1 MEILIYLCIQFA
13 LWTFILVNGHNGCIL
28 VRI

>member
-1 MEILIYLCIQFA
+1 MEILIYICIQFT
-13 LWTFILVNGHNGCIL
+13 LWTFILVNGHNGSIL

>member
-1 MEILIYLCIQFA
+1 MEILIYLCIQFT
-13 LWTFILVNGHNGCIL
+13 LWTFILVNGHNGNIL

>member
-1 MEILIYLCIQFA
+1 MEILVYLCIRFT
-13 LWTFILVNGHNGCIL
+13 LWIFILVNGHNDSIL

>member
-1 MEILIYLCIQFA
+1 MEILIYFCIQFT
-13 LWTFILVNGHNGCIL
+13 LWTFILVNGHNGSIL

>member
-1 MEILIYLCIQFA
+1 MEILIYLYIQFA
-13 LWTFILVNGHNGCIL
+13 LWTFILVNGHNGSIL

>member
-1 MEILIYLCIQFA
+1 MEILIYLCIQFS
-13 LWTFILVNGHNGCIL
+13 LWIFIVVNGHNGSIL

>member
-1 MEILIYLCIQFA
+1 MEILIYLCIQFT
-13 LWTFILVNGHNGCIL
+13 LWTFILLNGHNGSIL

>member
-1 MEILIYLCIQFA
+1 MGILIYLCIQFT
-13 LWTFILVNGHNGCIL
+13 LWTFILVNGHNGSIL

>member
-1 MEILIYLCIQFA
+1 MEILIYLCIEFT
-13 LWTFILVNGHNGCIL
+13 LWTFILVNGHNGSIL

>member
-1 MEILIYLCIQFA
+1 MEILIYLCIQFT
-13 LWTFILVNGHNGCIL
+13 LWTFILVNGHNGSIV

>member
-1 MEILIYLCIQFA
+1 MEILIYLCIQYT
-13 LWTFILVNGHNGCIL
+13 LWTFILVNGHNGSIL

>member
-1 MEILIYLCIQFA
+1 MEILIYLCIQFT
-13 LWTFILVNGHNGCIL
+13 LWTFVLVNGHNGSIL

>member
-1 MEILIYLCIQFA
+1 MEILIYLCIQFT
-13 LWTFILVNGHNGCIL
+13 LWIFILVNGHNGRIL

>member
-1 MEILIYLCIQFA
+1 MKILIYLCIQFT
-13 LWTFILVNGHNGCIL
+13 LWIFILVNGHNGSIL

>member
-1 MEILIYLCIQFA
+1 MEIFIYLCIQFA
-13 LWTFILVNGHNGCIL
+13 LWTFILVNGHNGSIL

>member
-1 MEILIYLCIQFA
+1 MEILIYLCIQFT
-13 LWTFILVNGHNGCIL
+13 LWIFILVNGHNSSIL

>member
-13 LWTFILVNGHNGCIL
+13 LWAFILVNGHNGSIL

>member
-1 MEILIYLCIQFA
+1 MEILIYLCIQFT
-13 LWTFILVNGHNGCIL
+13 LWTFILVNGDNGSIL

>member
-13 LWTFILVNGHNGCIL
+13 LWTFILVNGHNGSSEVI
-28 VRI
+28 R

>member
-1 MEILIYLCIQFA
+1 MEILIYLCIWFT
-13 LWTFILVNGHNGCIL
+13 LWTFILVNGHNGSIL

>member
-13 LWTFILVNGHNGCIL
+13 LWTFILVNAHNGSIL

>member
-1 MEILIYLCIQFA
+1 MEILIYLCIRFT
-13 LWTFILVNGHNGCIL
+13 LWIFILVNGHNGSIL

>member
-1 MEILIYLCIQFA
+1 MEILIYLCTQFT
-13 LWTFILVNGHNGCIL
+13 LWTFILVNGHNGSIL

>member
-1 MEILIYLCIQFA
+1 METLIYLCIQFT
-13 LWTFILVNGHNGCIL
+13 LWTFILVNGHNGSIL

>member
-1 MEILIYLCIQFA
+1 MEILIYLCIQFT
-13 LWTFILVNGHNGCIL
+13 LWTFILVNSHNGSIL

>member
-1 MEILIYLCIQFA
+1 MEILIYLCIQFT
-13 LWTFILVNGHNGCIL
+13 LWTFNLVNGHNGSIL

>member
-1 MEILIYLCIQFA
+1 MEILIYLCIQFT
-13 LWTFILVNGHNGCIL
+13 LWTFILVNGHKGSIL

>member
-1 MEILIYLCIQFA
+1 MEILIYLCIQFTS
-13 LWTFILVNGHNGCIL
+13 WTFILVNGHNGSIL

>member
-1 MEILIYLCIQFA
+1 MEILIYLCIQIA
-13 LWTFILVNGHNGCIL
+13 LWTFILVNGHNGSIL

>member
-1 MEILIYLCIQFA
+1 MEILIYLCIQFT
-13 LWTFILVNGHNGCIL
+13 LWTFILVNGHNGSSL

>member
-1 MEILIYLCIQFA
+1 MEILIYLCIQFT
-13 LWTFILVNGHNGCIL
+13 LWTFILVNGHSGSIL

>member
-1 MEILIYLCIQFA
+1 MEILICLCIQFT
-13 LWTFILVNGHNGCIL
+13 LWTFILVNGHNGSIL

>member
-1 MEILIYLCIQFA
+1 MEILIYLCIWLT
-13 LWTFILVNGHNGCIL
+13 LWKFILVNGHNGSIL

>member
-1 MEILIYLCIQFA
+1 MEILIYLCIMFT
-13 LWTFILVNGHNGCIL
+13 LWRFILVNGHNGRIL

>member
-1 MEILIYLCIQFA
+1 MEVLIYLCIQFT
-13 LWTFILVNGHNGCIL
+13 LWTFILVNGHNGSIL

>member
-1 MEILIYLCIQFA
+1 MEISIYLCIQFT
-13 LWTFILVNGHNGCIL
+13 LWTFILVNGHNGSIL

>member
-1 MEILIYLCIQFA
+1 MEILIYLCIQFT
-13 LWTFILVNGHNGCIL
+13 LWTFILVSGHNGSIL